1 MLRLILLILFSFA
14 LTAVS
19 ANDEIKCNPDGNQ
32 LEINA
37 CASFDFSKA
46 DNELNETY
54 QAIIKKEANDKLF
67 ISIHRVKTPAF

>member
-14 LTAVS
+14 STAVS

-46 DNELNETY
+46 L
-54 QAIIKKEANDKLF
+54 IFPKL
-67 ISIHRVKTPAF
+67 ITS